1 MGIHHRRL
9 LIVQTQ
15 TPQKAEAP
23 WIPSLTRQC
32 LEYYLQD
39 QLLMAVPIRNHPFV
53 LLSALEEGG
62 VVSQG
67 ALEDW
72 GEVMYL
78 CLVIQM

>member
-1 MGIHHRRL
+1 M
-9 LIVQTQ
+9 VQTQ
-15 TPQKAEAP
+15 TPQKVEAP
-23 WIPSLTRQC
+23 WDLSLILQC
-32 LEYYLQD
+32 LKYYLQD
-39 QLLMAVPIRNHPFV
+39 QLLMAVPMRNHPFD

>member
-1 MGIHHRRL
+1 M
-9 LIVQTQ
+9 VQTQ
-15 TPQKAEAP
+15 TPQKLGAP
-23 WIPSLTRQC
+23 WDLSLILQC
-32 LEYYLQD
+32 LKYYLRA
-39 QLLMAVPIRNHPFV
+39 QLLMAVPIRNHPFG

>member
-23 WIPSLTRQC
+23 WTPSLTRQC

-39 QLLMAVPIRNHPFV
+39 QLLMAVPIRPPSPPPSCLCV
-53 LLSALEEGG
+53 RREGR
-62 VVSQG
+62 
-67 ALEDW
+67 
-72 GEVMYL
+72 
-78 CLVIQM
+78 